1 MGLGVDRRRALLIRI
16 RDEVWKAAPKLSAVE
31 VGKAADAILKA
42 IGREPLGTLD
52 ECPIPNCACWMCVL
66 RLHAEVLQ
74 HQAQLRV
81 EREADEEVD

>member
-1 MGLGVDRRRALLIRI
+1 VGLGDGRRRALRIRI
-16 RDEVWKAAPKLSAVE
+16 RDVLLRHGKRLSVE
-31 VGKAADAILKA
+31 RAGWMADAILEE

-74 HQAQLRV
+74 HQAMLQV
-81 EREADEEVD
+81 EREAEEEVD